1 MTTIAENTA
10 VGVMLKAFDQGLKMK
25 AQDGELLV
33 WPDALLSASMCSELS
48 RFKWQLMALLSAR
61 FTIGERFD
69 RALFLAEDQHARDA
83 LVVAGVE
90 SGVIFTR
97 ENLEPFYPQPGDSQ
111 AEDVF

>member
-1 MTTIAENTA
+1 
-10 VGVMLKAFDQGLKMK
+10 MK
-25 AQDGELLV
+25 AQDGELKV
-33 WPDALLSASMCSELS
+33 WPDGLLTPALRSELS

-61 FTIGERFD
+61 FTM
-69 RALFLAEDQHARDA
+69 RDA

-97 ENLEPFYPQPGDSQ
+97 ENLEPFYPHPGDSQ

>member
-1 MTTIAENTA
+1 
-10 VGVMLKAFDQGLKMK
+10 
-25 AQDGELLV
+25 
-33 WPDALLSASMCSELS
+33 
-48 RFKWQLMALLSAR
+48 MALLSAR
-61 FTIGERFD
+61 FTIGERFG

-97 ENLEPFYPQPGDSQ
+97 ENLEPFYPHPGDSQ